1 VLFVEARFFF
11 FFAIV
16 FCVAWALRSNTLRK
30 VFLLGCS
37 YFFYACF
44 FVGNPLVFLAHLRA
58 GQWSELPPGWWFPFV
73 LLGSTCMD
81 YLVGLKL
88 EDSTDPFRRRC
99 FLLVSLATNLGTLCV
114 FKYLNFFIGSAQQF
128 LASIGLET
136 SFHTLRIILP
146 YGVSFY
152 TFQSISYTI
161 EVYRRHIRAERRF
174 LDLAF
179 FIGFF
184 PPLVAGP
191 IVRAMHFLPQ
201 TKTRPRWAE
210 VDVRAALV
218 LFLSGFVKKACVAD
232 GVAPFVDQF
241 FSNPQAYGT
250 ASTWIGVLLYAVQIY
265 CDFSGYTDMAIA
277 VAGLLGY
284 SLTINFN
291 FPYFASSITDFWRRW
306 HISLSSWLRDYLYI
320 SLGGNRG
327 STLFTYRNILLTML
341 LGGLWHG
348 ASWVF
353 VLWGGLHGVA
363 LIVHRQWARLSQRLW
378 AGSKQLP
385 DLGRQVYHVG
395 AVLLTFYFVCFCWIF
410 FRAIDLPKAMTIARS
425 FVFLQNNGPGTLD
438 MRLWWLL
445 GGLAFVHWLNYKRVF
460 ATWWRRVPTFAFA
473 AGYGAGWAIVLL
485 FTPAQYV
492 PFIYFQ
498 F

>member
-1 VLFVEARFFF
+1 MLFVEARFFF
-11 FFAIV
+11 FFAFV
-16 FCVAWALRSNTLRK
+16 FAVAWSVRSNATRK
-30 VFLLGCS
+30 AFLLLCS

-44 FVGNPLVFLAHLRA
+44 FVGNPVVFLNHLRLGEWA
-58 GQWSELPPGWWFPFV
+58 QLPEGWWFPFV
-73 LLGSTCMD
+73 LIGSTCID
-81 YLVGLKL
+81 YLVGLRI
-88 EDSTDPFRRRC
+88 EDARTQLQRRS
-99 FLLVSLATNLGTLCV
+99 FLLVSLTINLGTLAV
-114 FKYLNFFIGSAQQF
+114 FKYLNFFVASGTQF
-128 LASIGLET
+128 LTWLGLEV
-136 SFHTLRIILP
+136 SPSTLRIILP

-161 EVYRRHIRAERRF
+161 EVYRQHIRAERRF

-201 TKTRPRWAE
+201 TKTRRLWAT
-210 VDVRAALV
+210 VDLRAMLV
-218 LFLSGFVKKACVAD
+218 LFLGGFVKKACVAD
-232 GVAPFVDQF
+232 GVAPFVDQL
-241 FSNPQAYGT
+241 FSNPQDYG
-250 ASTWIGVLLYAVQIY
+250 AGSSWIGVLLYAVQIY

-327 STLFTYRNILLTML
+327 SILFTYRNILLTML

-353 VLWGGLHGVA
+353 VLWGGLHGAA
-363 LIVHRQWARLSQRLW
+363 LMLHRQWTRLAEPLAAALKRLPNLTHQ
-378 AGSKQLP
+378 A
-385 DLGRQVYHVG
+385 YHVA
-395 AVLLTFYFVCFCWIF
+395 AVMLTFYFVCFCWIF
-410 FRAIDLPKAMTIARS
+410 FRAVDLPKALVIVRS
-425 FVFLQNNGPGTLD
+425 FVFLEKNGPGTLD
-438 MRLWWLL
+438 MRLWWLF
-445 GGLAFVHWLNYKRVF
+445 GGLVLIHWLNYKRVF
-460 ATWWRRVPTFAFA
+460 TTWWRRLPTPAFA
-473 AGYGAGWAIVLL
+473 AAYGAGWAIVLL
-485 FTPAQYV
+485 FAPAQYV

>member
-1 VLFVEARFFF
+1 MLFVESRFFI
-11 FFAIV
+11 FFAV
-16 FCVAWALRSNTLRK
+16 VLCVAWALRSNTARK
-30 VFLLGCS
+30 VFLLACS

-44 FVGNPLVFLAHLRA
+44 FVGAPLSFVTHLVKGPWA
-58 GQWSELPPGWWFPFV
+58 DLPAGWWFPLV

-81 YLVGLKL
+81 YLVGLRL
-88 EDSTDPFRRRC
+88 EDTESEWRRKC
-99 FLLVSLATNLGTLCV
+99 LLFVSLGVNLGTLCI
-114 FKYLNFFIGSAQQF
+114 FKYLNFFIGSAHQF
-128 LASIGLET
+128 LVSIGLET
-136 SFHTLRIILP
+136 SLHSLRIILP

-161 EVYRRHIRAERRF
+161 EVYRRHLRAERSF

-201 TKTRPRWAE
+201 TKVRPQWSQ
-210 VDVRAALV
+210 VDVRGALV
-218 LFLSGFVKKACVAD
+218 LFLIGFLKKACVAD

-241 FSNPQAYGT
+241 FSQPQSYGVG
-250 ASTWIGVLLYAVQIY
+250 STWIGVLLYAVQIY
-265 CDFSGYTDMAIA
+265 GDFSGYTDMAIA

-306 HISLSSWLRDYLYI
+306 HISLSTWLRDYLYI

-327 STLFTYRNILLTML
+327 SSLFRYRNLLITML

-353 VLWGGLHGVA
+353 VLWGGLHGLG
-363 LIVHRQWARLSQRLW
+363 LIAHQLWSMARARLSNLKLASARFV
-378 AGSKQLP
+378 AP
-385 DLGRQVYHVG
+385 LGRLL
-395 AVLLTFYFVCFCWIF
+395 AVCLTFYFVCLCWIF
-410 FRAIDLPKAMTIARS
+410 FRAVDLPKAMVIFRS
-425 FVFLQNNGPGTLD
+425 FVFLQSNGPASLNPQ
-438 MRLWWLL
+438 LWWLL
-445 GGLAFVHWLNYKRVF
+445 AGLALIHWLNYKRVL
-460 ATWWRRVPTFAFA
+460 ATWWRRLPEPVFA
-473 AGYGAGWAIVLL
+473 AAYGAGWAIILL
-485 FTPAQYV
+485 FSPAQYV